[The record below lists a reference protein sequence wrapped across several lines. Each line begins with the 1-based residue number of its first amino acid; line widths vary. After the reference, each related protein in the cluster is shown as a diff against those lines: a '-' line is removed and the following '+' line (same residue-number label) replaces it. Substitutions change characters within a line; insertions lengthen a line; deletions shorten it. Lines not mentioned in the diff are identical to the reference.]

1 VKYNVLFGLGF
12 KHLASF
18 NMSGLRDIQN
28 VMRFL
33 VSFFYV
39 SDVDLCF
46 KLFLC
51 VYNLM
56 AINVSVFVVCTYR
69 PT

>member
-1 VKYNVLFGLGF
+1 
-12 KHLASF
+12 
-18 NMSGLRDIQN
+18 MSGLRDIQN